1 MNILVWIYK
10 FYIFKLLNL
19 FKGYK
24 LMYIVWNGF
33 WLEFVCGGFVFN
45 LINVKFSLIFIL
57 EKG

>member
-24 LMYIVWNGF
+24 LMYIVWNGI
-33 WLEFVCGGFVFN
+33 LKG
-45 LINVKFSLIFIL
+45 IFD
-57 EKG
+57 